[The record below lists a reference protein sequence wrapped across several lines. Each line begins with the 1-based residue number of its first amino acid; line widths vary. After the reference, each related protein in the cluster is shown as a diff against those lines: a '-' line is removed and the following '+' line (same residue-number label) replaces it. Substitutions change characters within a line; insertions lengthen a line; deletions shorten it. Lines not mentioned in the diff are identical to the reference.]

1 MPHQQQ
7 AVDFIAS
14 RPASGVWLGVGAGKT
29 ITALSAL
36 QCIRPIGH
44 ILVIAPVAIA
54 RSTWLDEIE
63 ERGFNICTRSL
74 IVDERD
80 RKLSKKQRLER
91 IRQVFT
97 DPPTMYFIN
106 QDLITRSPDKRCK
119 VCHGN
124 GLKDGVCTA
133 CQTGLVDQ
141 MPVQKLRGPD
151 GKLRD
156 TIIWPFQTVIID
168 ESQEF
173 KGHDSHR
180 FKALKMVRPA
190 ITRFIEL
197 TGTPAPNG
205 LEDLWSQIYLLD
217 QGQALGATIT
227 EFRRQW
233 FTPKMIPG
241 QTVPVGWDPNPGAEQ
256 QIHQAISH
264 LVMSAQNTAVVLPPL
279 TIENVHVKLP
289 AHLMDA
295 YKAFKR
301 ELVIEVVNEA
311 AQRKAERAYDQW
323 VQHSPQPEAQVIRD
337 HLATLTGPAL
347 SDAYEKF
354 KAGMIQDFLQDPD
367 AQLIK
372 TVIAENQAV
381 LTSKLMQFASGTLY
395 TADPDD
401 PSTKGQYEIL
411 HDEKIQ
417 MAEYLIR
424 NNGGDPMLVAYH
436 FKSDR
441 EQLMLKLNK
450 AGIKAEIFDGSREM
464 TQRWSNK
471 QIQVMLIHP
480 ASAGA
485 GLNLQHGG
493 STMIWYTM
501 PFSLKHYL
509 QTNGRL
515 FRTGQTMPVRIYQLI
530 TKGTQDERM
539 PVVLQ
544 TKELTQDRLI
554 RAVDVE
560 QGLELAL
567 MDEIRDDLNDLWATT
582 RL

>member
-1 MPHQQQ
+1 M
-7 AVDFIAS
+7 V
-14 RPASGVWLGVGAGKT
+14 
-29 ITALSAL
+29 
-36 QCIRPIGH
+36 
-44 ILVIAPVAIA
+44 
-54 RSTWLDEIE
+54 
-63 ERGFNICTRSL
+63 
-74 IVDERD
+74 
-80 RKLSKKQRLER
+80 
-91 IRQVFT
+91 
-97 DPPTMYFIN
+97 
-106 QDLITRSPDKRCK
+106 
-119 VCHGN
+119 
-124 GLKDGVCTA
+124 
-133 CQTGLVDQ
+133 
-141 MPVQKLRGPD
+141 
-151 GKLRD
+151 
-156 TIIWPFQTVIID
+156 D

-173 KGHDSHR
+173 KSHSSNR
-180 FKALKMVRPA
+180 FKALRVVRPA

-227 EFRRQW
+227 EFRRRW

-301 ELVIEVVNEA
+301 ELVIDVVNEA

-337 HLATLTGPAL
+337 HLATLTGTAL

-441 EQLMLKLNK
+441 EQLMLKLNR

-464 TQRWSNK
+464 KQRWSNK

-515 FRTGQTMPVRIYQLI
+515 FRTGQTKPVRIYQLI

-560 QGLELAL
+560 KGLELAL
-567 MDEIRDDLNDLWATT
+567 MDEIRDDLNDLWTTT

>member
-14 RPASGVWLGVGAGKT
+14 RQASGVWLGVGSGKT
-29 ITALSAL
+29 VTALSAL
-36 QCIRPIGH
+36 QHIRPIGH

-63 ERGFNICTRSL
+63 ERGFNIRTRSL

-80 RKLSKKQRLER
+80 RKLNKRARLER

-106 QDLITRSPDKRCK
+106 QDLISRSPDKRCK
-119 VCHGN
+119 VCHGD
-124 GLKDGVCTA
+124 GLKGRACTA

-141 MPVQKLRGPD
+141 MPVQKIRGPD
-151 GKLRD
+151 GKFRD

-173 KGHDSHR
+173 KSHASIR
-180 FKALKMVRPA
+180 FKGLKKVRPA
-190 ITRFIEL
+190 ITKFIEL

-227 EFRRQW
+227 EFRCRW

-241 QTVPVGWDPNPGAEQ
+241 TTTPAAWLPNTGAEQ
-256 QIHQAISH
+256 QIHKAISH

-301 ELVIEVVNEA
+301 ELVIDVVNDA
-311 AQRKAERAYDQW
+311 AQRKAELAYDQW
-323 VQHSPQPEAQVIRD
+323 VQHSPQPEAQVIRN
-337 HLATLTGPAL
+337 HLSTLTGSAL

-354 KAGMIQDFLQDPD
+354 KTDMIQDFLQDPE

-424 NNGGDPMLVAYH
+424 NNGGDPVLVAYH

-515 FRTGQTMPVRIYQLI
+515 FRTGQTKPVRIYQLI

-554 RAVDVE
+554 QAVDVE